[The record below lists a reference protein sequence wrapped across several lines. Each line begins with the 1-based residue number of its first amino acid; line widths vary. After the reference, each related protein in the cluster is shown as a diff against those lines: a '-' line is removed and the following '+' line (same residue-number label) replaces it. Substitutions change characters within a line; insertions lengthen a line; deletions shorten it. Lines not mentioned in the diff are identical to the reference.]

1 MTSRAMA
8 FMANDRYYNWTVGF
22 LESVRCR
29 NSVLPIFWI
38 PYDSH
43 TRRIASL
50 RRAFDFEMADVNF
63 SALDAFA
70 DRLFPSRPAK
80 RRNLRKYAALAL
92 QYDEV
97 AYFDVDLVLC
107 IDAARLFGHVKAG
120 EADLIYFSTSPGFAF
135 RREQMPRAHQL
146 FPGLVEISAGAFVSS
161 RNVLTIEQVID
172 VVDSNVELYL
182 SLRQDGVFDQP
193 VLNFVL
199 AQCGKKCAHVRD
211 CDANLAGM
219 AWSRNRQ
226 IGFENGRPIGFE
238 NSRLVEL
245 ATKREVVAV
254 HWAGGIKLAFEMI
267 DPRAWSLAHFR
278 SSYVRRGKHRVMA
291 QTSGPNVFGQS
302 RAN

>member
-1 MTSRAMA
+1 M
-8 FMANDRYYNWTVGF
+8 
-22 LESVRCR
+22 
-29 NSVLPIFWI
+29 
-38 PYDSH
+38 
-43 TRRIASL
+43 
-50 RRAFDFEMADVNF
+50 RRAVNF
-63 SALDAFA
+63 EKVDVDFNALDAFA
-70 DRLFPSRPAK
+70 DRLFPARPPR

-92 QYDEV
+92 HYDEV

-107 IDAARLFGHVKAG
+107 IDPARLFGHIGSGAG
-120 EADLIYFSTSPGFAF
+120 DLVYFSTSPGFVF
-135 RREQMPRAHQL
+135 RHDQMLPARQL
-146 FPGLVEISAGAFVSS
+146 FPNFVEISAGAFVCS
-161 RNVLTIEQVID
+161 RKVLTIEQIID
-172 VVDSNVELYL
+172 LVDSHLEQYL

-199 AQCGKKCAHVRD
+199 AKCGKKPVHIRD
-211 CDANLAGM
+211 CDPTLAGM
-219 AWSRNRQ
+219 AWSRNRR

-238 NSRLVEL
+238 NGRLVEL

-291 QTSGPNVFGQS
+291 QTSGLNVFGQS